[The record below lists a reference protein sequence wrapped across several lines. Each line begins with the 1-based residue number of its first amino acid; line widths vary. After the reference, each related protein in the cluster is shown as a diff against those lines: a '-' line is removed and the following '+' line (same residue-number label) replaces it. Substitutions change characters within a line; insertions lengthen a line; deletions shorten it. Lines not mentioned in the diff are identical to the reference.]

1 MKSYRIGL
9 IFWRIDL
16 EDWFTKDY
24 FSTLRHA
31 VKIYPIHKAVTT
43 LWSRIQ
49 GTNARVDFMSG
60 ISMFDKEVLSTIGGF
75 DRTRFGVDQEYHLR
89 FNYCDW
95 SFAVIPVTKYFAT
108 FSESGLT
115 SIYPEGGKERLNYFE
130 SVREALRKGDIF
142 VVEIRSTDYC
152 LLKSSSDFDGQC
164 SFLAFEKVPVD
175 FIWKKG
181 ICYFK
186 IFKMRQVFS
195 M

>member
-1 MKSYRIGL
+1 MG
-9 IFWRIDL
+9 RIDL

-95 SFAVIPVTKYFAT
+95 SFAVIPVAKYFAT

-130 SVREALRKGDIF
+130 SVREALRKGEHIRR
-142 VVEIRSTDYC
+142 EIRSTDYC
-152 LLKSSSDFDGQC
+152 LLKSSSDF
-164 SFLAFEKVPVD
+164 
-175 FIWKKG
+175 
-181 ICYFK
+181 
-186 IFKMRQVFS
+186 
-195 M
+195 